1 MREFQ
6 DRRRVRR
13 LLHSRYVIGALFVVM
28 ALSANA
34 LWGIYD
40 KYQNSEELERRM
52 KVNLAELQAR
62 KQRLEGLNASLGT
75 SEGRERE
82 IRDRFGVT
90 MEGERTI
97 ILVDDSKGSGT
108 AVEPASEGPW
118 AWFVGLFR

>member
-6 DRRRVRR
+6 DRRRFRR
-13 LLHSRYVIGALFVVM
+13 LLHSRYVIGALFVVI
-28 ALSANA
+28 AILINA

-40 KYQNSEELERRM
+40 KYQNSKELERRM
-52 KVNLAELQAR
+52 AVNLGELQAR

-75 SEGRERE
+75 AEGRERE

-108 AVEPASEGPW
+108 AGEPASDGPW
-118 AWFVGLFR
+118 AWFTGLFR